1 MDGGND
7 MKVGFGDCYA
17 PGPGGAQDHLR
28 FLFLERVRVQC
39 PAMLRELQENLKV
52 HDGDKGYLSPF
63 DDEVRLS
70 WDPTVETESAFS
82 KRARRS
88 LAEYRARTKHIAE
101 QAGFQPVPRRSI
113 EHLDWLVSW
122 QAKKLSRR
130 EIADRANV
138 SQDAVKKA
146 TKRLAKEMGLT
157 FR

>member
-82 KRARRS
+82 KRARGASRNTGREPNTLPNKPGFNQS
-88 LAEYRARTKHIAE
+88 LAAASNISTGWCRGRQRNYHGGRSPTGRT
-101 QAGFQPVPRRSI
+101 
-113 EHLDWLVSW
+113 
-122 QAKKLSRR
+122 
-130 EIADRANV
+130 
-138 SQDAVKKA
+138 
-146 TKRLAKEMGLT
+146 
-157 FR
+157 

>member
-1 MDGGND
+1 M
-7 MKVGFGDCYA
+7 
-17 PGPGGAQDHLR
+17 GPYGR
-28 FLFLERVRVQC
+28 
-39 PAMLRELQENLKV
+39 
-52 HDGDKGYLSPF
+52 
-63 DDEVRLS
+63 
-70 WDPTVETESAFS
+70 TESAFS

-113 EHLDWLVSW
+113 EHLDWLVSG

-138 SQDAVKKA
+138 SQAAVKKA